1 VIDLSRA
8 EGSRLLRI
16 GVQNVD
22 NIREHTAGGSTAE
35 RQDAGSVAPM
45 VAVMGLALLLITGL
59 VIDSSRQL
67 NARGRALA
75 YAEEAARA
83 GTAAADP
90 ADRDLKVDP
99 AAAAAR
105 VAAYCADAMAADAS
119 LVVCQFVGA
128 NGTTVTARTR
138 TEVPAS
144 LLGIVGVR
152 RLSGEGDGS
161 ARPLVGTTRDDA
173 N

>member
-1 VIDLSRA
+1 MIDLR
-8 EGSRLLRI
+8 
-16 GVQNVD
+16 NVR
-22 NIREHTAGGSTAE
+22 NIREHAAGGSVAE
-35 RQDAGSVAPM
+35 RRDAGSVAPM
-45 VAVMGLALLLITGL
+45 VAVMGLALLLIAGL

-90 ADRDLKVDP
+90 ADRDLTVDP

-105 VAAYCADAMAADAS
+105 VAAYCAAAMAADTS
-119 LVVCQFVGA
+119 LVVCQFVGV

-144 LLGIVGVR
+144 VLGIVGLR
-152 RLSGEGDGS
+152 RLGGEGDGS

-173 N
+173 S